1 MHPQAYNAPTRGF
14 ELQRGAV
21 GLQITIRESNNV
33 TILDLQGR
41 VTIGL
46 SADTLANQLRDL
58 VDAGVRKVLLNFS
71 GVPQVDS
78 SGITALVRSF
88 VSLQRLGGTLKL
100 LRPSGRVREVLE
112 LTRLLQSIPAFDD
125 EAAALAS
132 FR

>member
-1 MHPQAYNAPTRGF
+1 MRALEVSSSG
-14 ELQRGAV
+14 GAV
-21 GLQITIRESNNV
+21 GLQITIRESNNI

-58 VDAGVRKVLLNFS
+58 MDAGVRKVLLNLS

-78 SGITALVRSF
+78 SGITVLVRSF
-88 VSLQRLGGTLKL
+88 VSLQRLGGSLKL
-100 LRPSGRVREVLE
+100 LRPVGRVREVLE

-132 FR
+132 F

>member
-1 MHPQAYNAPTRGF
+1 M
-14 ELQRGAV
+14 

-58 VDAGVRKVLLNFS
+58 MDAGVRKVLLNLS

-78 SGITALVRSF
+78 SGITVLVRSF
-88 VSLQRLGGTLKL
+88 VSLQRLGGSLKL
-100 LRPSGRVREVLE
+100 LRPAGRVREVLE

-132 FR
+132 F